1 MLDEIRQLSGVREVE
16 QAGARVTVHGS
27 RRIIAHVGATLVLWG
42 SVPDDLSVHVPNLDD
57 AMLSLLGQEPA
68 AAAPVH
74 ARSELIGGQ
83 R

>member
-1 MLDEIRQLSGVREVE
+1 
-16 QAGARVTVHGS
+16 
-27 RRIIAHVGATLVLWG
+27 
-42 SVPDDLSVHVPNLDD
+42 VPDDLSVHVPNLDD
-57 AMLSLLGQEPA
+57 AVLSLLGQEPA